1 MLLCYCCCSFLAA
14 CLLCLLVCCYR
25 CCSLLL
31 LVLLFCWSAEQG
43 GVSGGLCIKT
53 FLFVWD
59 WWSGLTILVELFLV
73 IIIKK
78 AKIRHNKWC
87 CLLSWSWCCCMWT
100 VAWSSYVRTHE
111 GRSLFD
117 LVCSAADRCADGI
130 DDNVKRDRGDPIR
143 RSARVNMQC
152 STHFDFV
159 KWSLGEAPFDIFP

>member
-1 MLLCYCCCSFLAA
+1 MVLFA
-14 CLLCLLVCCYR
+14 VMIM
-25 CCSLLL
+25 
-31 LVLLFCWSAEQG
+31 VLLYVDGRVVF
-43 GVSGGLCIKT
+43 
-53 FLFVWD
+53 
-59 WWSGLTILVELFLV
+59 
-73 IIIKK
+73 
-78 AKIRHNKWC
+78 
-87 CLLSWSWCCCMWT
+87 
-100 VAWSSYVRTHE
+100 VRTHE